1 MRKKLIEP
9 SDLMVDNWVLWHN
22 KFVQVAEV
30 SGITYS
36 FGQQD
41 VILAHCNKDGTLEK
55 HDISSISPIELTNEM
70 FEDNGWVF
78 NSLPFVNAW
87 EQYGISISSD
97 FRVSFGQNVS
107 IEVRYVHQLQKL
119 LNICG
124 LKKEAKNFKLK
135 R

>member
-30 SGITYS
+30 SGIAYS

-55 HDISSISPIELTNEM
+55 HDISSISPIELTNEI

-78 NSLPFVNAW
+78 NNLPFVNAW

-119 LNICG
+119 LNMCG